1 MYIHKVYTFFV
12 SKISEEV
19 TAMIAV
25 SSNPQTKISTWGN
38 SDAVRI
44 PCAILRAV
52 GLLSGDDVELVVNE
66 RNNIEIV
73 PAGKSHRSVRPKR
86 GVTFDALFSGYESQ
100 RQPIAPAWP
109 DDDMM
114 GAELKAWAR

>member
-1 MYIHKVYTFFV
+1 
-12 SKISEEV
+12 
-19 TAMIAV
+19 MITV
-25 SSNPQTKISTWGN
+25 SSKPQTKISTWGN

-73 PAGKSHRSVRPKR
+73 PAGKAHRSVRPKR
-86 GVTFDALFSGYESQ
+86 GVTFDALFAGYEPQ
-100 RQPIAPAWP
+100 RQDSTPAWP
-109 DDDMM
+109 DDGMV
-114 GAELKAWAR
+114 GAELEAWAR

>member
-1 MYIHKVYTFFV
+1 MTVIT
-12 SKISEEV
+12 
-19 TAMIAV
+19 V
-25 SSNPQTKISTWGN
+25 SSKPQTKISTWGN

-52 GLLSGDDVELVVNE
+52 GLLSGDDVELIVNE

-86 GVTFDALFSGYESQ
+86 GVTFDALFSGYNPQVHS
-100 RQPIAPAWP
+100 PTPAWP
-109 DDDMM
+109 DNDMM
-114 GAELKAWAR
+114 GAELEAWTR